1 MIQIDRLL
9 FIAVLVSAFAAA
21 ALAGVPGT
29 IFAFGVSPNGGSPS
43 AELVADASG
52 RLYGTTSQG
61 GDPAAGAGVIFEVDE
76 SGAFS
81 TLHKFG
87 TVPND
92 GLYPQGAL
100 TLVGGKLYGTT
111 SAGGEGAGG
120 ALFSL
125 NVDGSQYQILHS
137 FGFRGGDG
145 AKPQTG
151 LTLFDGA
158 LWGTTSAGGRGQ
170 GGTVYSILPDGGA
183 YTVIFNFIP
192 GSLIGSQPEI
202 AVTFLGGQC
211 FGVTSAGG
219 ANGDGSIFSLL
230 PDGSQAA
237 ALHSFDRS
245 SPANGY
251 FPNGPLASGN
261 GVLYGVTDGGGPFG
275 PGIVYA
281 IRADGSDFRIVHSF
295 GSGQHT
301 DGSEP
306 AGSLLVVGGV
316 IYGTTAFGGAND
328 QGTIYSLA
336 DGGNFS
342 ILHSFASDPVDGEVP
357 HSGLAV
363 VSGGLAGTTLGGGVT
378 HLGTA
383 FSIQP
388 DGSGYKQVFSFGAV
402 NHDGWYPASG
412 VIDVGGKLY
421 GTTSSGGLTGAW
433 GTVYSINKDGSGEQ
447 LLHEF
452 DFDTGDG
459 VFPSALVEAG
469 GVLFGCTQQ
478 GGTLTYGT
486 IFSINTDGS
495 GYKTLHNFAGA
506 PTDGWAGSALV
517 LIDGALYGV
526 SPSGFNGGAGTV
538 FSIRPDGSDYRILH
552 AFADYP
558 DGGVPL
564 KLVNVNGVLYG
575 VTAFGGA
582 GGRGTVFSIHVDG
595 SGYQRVYDFLG
606 ATSLLQVSDGSWP
619 VELIFSGGR
628 LFGATQLGGLHD
640 QGEVFSLGLDG
651 GAPVVLVTFGDQTL
665 DPTRGAYLT
674 EVQGTLYGTAP
685 DGGHNGLGGIFTVQP
700 DGSDYQ
706 FIASFGDFPFFGNGG
721 NPGLLLES
729 DGFLYGVTGAGGAGF
744 GTIFAISPEGTG
756 RKANSFGGALSGKAP
771 TPIIGGHP

>member
-1 MIQIDRLL
+1 MSRGVLAIEISAAEQFPDTEQEEDEVTSKFRCEGARARNCAILRSMRPTDVFSSYGISTGEGEMIQIDRLL

-29 IFAFGVSPNGGSPS
+29 IFAFGVSRMGAVRPPNSWLTR
-43 AELVADASG
+43 AEDSTGRPLREVIPLPEPASSS
-52 RLYGTTSQG
+52 RSTKAVL
-61 GDPAAGAGVIFEVDE
+61 
-76 SGAFS
+76 S

-219 ANGDGSIFSLL
+219 ADGDGSIFSLL

-328 QGTIYSLA
+328 QGTHIRSRTEEI
-336 DGGNFS
+336 S
-342 ILHSFASDPVDGEVP
+342 RSFTRSRQTLSTVRFP

-459 VFPSALVEAG
+459 VFQARSWRLVASSSVVHSRGVPSLRNYIQHQYRRVRLQNAPQFRWSTNGWVGRICSGSYRRCALRRQSLGIQWRCRNRFFNQARRQRLSNPARLRG
-469 GVLFGCTQQ
+469 L
-478 GGTLTYGT
+478 
-486 IFSINTDGS
+486 S
-495 GYKTLHNFAGA
+495 GRR
-506 PTDGWAGSALV
+506 GSAQTRERQWRLV
-517 LIDGALYGV
+517 WSHGVRGRRGQGDGLLD
-526 SPSGFNGGAGTV
+526 SRRRQRLSEDLR
-538 FSIRPDGSDYRILH
+538 FSWSNIP
-552 AFADYP
+552 A
-558 DGGVPL
+558 
-564 KLVNVNGVLYG
+564 
-575 VTAFGGA
+575 
-582 GGRGTVFSIHVDG
+582 
-595 SGYQRVYDFLG
+595 
-606 ATSLLQVSDGSWP
+606 
-619 VELIFSGGR
+619 
-628 LFGATQLGGLHD
+628 
-640 QGEVFSLGLDG
+640 
-651 GAPVVLVTFGDQTL
+651 
-665 DPTRGAYLT
+665 
-674 EVQGTLYGTAP
+674 
-685 DGGHNGLGGIFTVQP
+685 
-700 DGSDYQ
+700 
-706 FIASFGDFPFFGNGG
+706 
-721 NPGLLLES
+721 PGL
-729 DGFLYGVTGAGGAGF
+729 
-744 GTIFAISPEGTG
+744 
-756 RKANSFGGALSGKAP
+756 
-771 TPIIGGHP
+771 